1 MILVLANNH
10 IIQTKMKINK
20 TIITGIMLSAF
31 SFGITSIA
39 GAQTKAKDQA
49 TTTTTT
55 TSTEKNDS
63 ATVKKSS
70 KKTVKTKQNSDGSKK
85 TTNTTTKSTVET
97 DKK

>member
-1 MILVLANNH
+1 MLLVLKPNH

-20 TIITGIMLSAF
+20 SIITGIMLSAF
-31 SFGITSIA
+31 SFGITSITN
-39 GAQTKAKDQA
+39 AQTKAKDQE
-49 TTTTTT
+49 TKTTTT

-63 ATVKKSS
+63 TTVKKSS

-85 TTNTTTKSTVET
+85 TINTTTKSNVET